1 MKHLT
6 EEELIA
12 QALNEGAGA
21 VAGPIPGPIEDHLK
35 ACTECAD
42 SYLVL
47 LTDLAAMR
55 SMAPPERDQSYGER
69 VWESLAPSLA
79 AYKPRRWGWW
89 PRRDWPSA
97 GPNPKWWRG
106 LAYAGAGALLMVGA
120 FFAGSQWEHWKQG
133 PPTASVEH
141 KAPQTKQPIVVVVL
155 DDHLDR
161 SERFLVQLKH
171 ADLDSAAMA
180 SPMRDEARSLLAANK
195 VCRQKAAQT
204 SDPELTQALDHLDQL
219 LAEAANEPGGLN
231 ATSIAKLQDEMNS
244 DGLLFEVRVLRSRIA
259 NRKAT
264 GNSSMQGGTI

>member
-155 DDHLDR
+155 DDHLDHAQCVEGWR
-161 SERFLVQLKH
+161 VTERGARLAGAVVARKFLVPPRVH
-171 ADLDSAAMA
+171 AGGRQPQAGQPGSRL
-180 SPMRDEARSLLAANK
+180 PLAGQDCWRRA
-195 VCRQKAAQT
+195 
-204 SDPELTQALDHLDQL
+204 
-219 LAEAANEPGGLN
+219 GG
-231 ATSIAKLQDEMNS
+231 A
-244 DGLLFEVRVLRSRIA
+244 
-259 NRKAT
+259 
-264 GNSSMQGGTI
+264 